1 MTALAS
7 PGAGGAG
14 LRLGLDT
21 TVLAALDRL
30 SLPSRRPVL
39 GAPGQRRSRRTG
51 GSTEFADFRAYT
63 PGDDFRR
70 VDWNAYARQ
79 DRLVLRLHSA
89 EEDVTLTLWVDTST
103 SMAFGDPPKLRCA
116 ARLAGALAYVAL
128 AGDDRV
134 ALSTVGDAAVR
145 RMPPVQGRRAAPR
158 VWEALDGLRSGG
170 GTDLASVGRAR
181 RAPGIGV
188 LISDFLAAAG
198 LESALAALRA
208 AHQEPVL
215 LRILAPQELAP
226 PLSGD
231 LRLIDAETGG
241 AVEVTVTPALLRD
254 HRARLRQRTDAL
266 RALAARHHAPFVDL
280 VSDVTLGGALTA
292 CRAAGLLR

>member
-1 MTALAS
+1 MTGVAG
-7 PGAGGAG
+7 PGAGGVA
-14 LRLGLDT
+14 LRLGLDAAA
-21 TVLAALDRL
+21 LAMLDRL

-39 GAPGQRRSRRTG
+39 GAPGQRRSQRTG
-51 GSTEFADFRAYT
+51 GSTEFADFRPYA

-103 SMAFGDPPKLRCA
+103 SMGFGGPPKLRCA
-116 ARLAGALAYVAL
+116 ARLAAGLAYVAL

-134 ALSTVGDAAVR
+134 ALSTISDAAVR
-145 RMPPVQGRRAAPR
+145 RVPPVQGRRAAPR
-158 VWEALDGLRSGG
+158 VWDALDGLCSGG

-198 LESALAALRA
+198 VEAALAALRA

-215 LRILAPQELAP
+215 LRILAPEEVAP
-226 PLSGD
+226 QLSGD

-266 RALAARHHAPFVDL
+266 RALATRHHAPFVDL
-280 VSDVTLGGALTA
+280 ISNVSLADALA
-292 CRAAGLLR
+292 SCRAVGLLR